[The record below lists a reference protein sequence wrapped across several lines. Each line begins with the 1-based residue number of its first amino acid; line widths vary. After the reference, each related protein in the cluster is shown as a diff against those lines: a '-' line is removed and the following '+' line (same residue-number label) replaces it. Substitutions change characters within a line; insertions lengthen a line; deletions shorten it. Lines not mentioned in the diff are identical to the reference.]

1 MVLEPWMRSAGVSSV
16 GIGKGRR
23 IPTREGVT
31 EESEE
36 NQAQGTAPEV
46 FVTGALAVWHRG
58 HRLLWGNGFAGE
70 IKSDG

>member
-58 HRLLWGNGFAGE
+58 HRLLGKGFAGE

>member
-1 MVLEPWMRSAGVSSV
+1 MVLEPWMRSAGVSSE
-16 GIGKGRR
+16 GIGKGAAN
-23 IPTREGVT
+23 TVQVEGVT

-58 HRLLWGNGFAGE
+58 HRLLWGKG
-70 IKSDG
+70 ICRRD